1 MRHLLYIMLVAL
13 LCGCNN
19 SSTTEDEKSTV
30 GKHPTR
36 HGYGELPI
44 DVLYG
49 DIDSICQ
56 IRYKLTDRFGTTEEE
71 IDGYKFIRFN
81 EDGNVVE
88 DVNYDKNLNI
98 SFRYIYDYNSKGHPR
113 TMTICG
119 ANDVVI
125 QQKIY
130 TTDNMGNITSET
142 SYGNDGLMDEKR
154 VMKYDGDQIIE
165 IKAYDQ
171 SGDMVEL
178 IDIKR
183 NNKNLRFTYQ
193 DIEDNK
199 RAEGTVHYNRS
210 GVITAIK
217 ASDEDGAF
225 HSLESECNKDGNTTK
240 YRLISDNEVYM
251 EVVREDFDAHNN
263 ALCWTVYEKDILIPT
278 LRVEQTIYYSD
289 GSNNHKISPIEE
301 AAHIQEQVKK
311 GLGRNGIYEVGDYY
325 NCDGK
330 QGVVFEVSDGGH
342 HGKIV
347 SLDETYLGWCT
358 YNQYYNNVTVGA
370 SNAIDG
376 KNNTDL
382 VMARSDSDQYPAFDW
397 CRDKGEDWYL
407 PAHGELQLLGENLT
421 AVNRTL
427 AKYSTKISDSYW
439 SSTEYLVDE
448 GHSAWLVYPSSESIY
463 ERKKY
468 NYINVRAV
476 TTF

>member
-1 MRHLLYIMLVAL
+1 MLVAL

-113 TMTICG
+113 TMTICS

-165 IKAYDQ
+165 IKVYDH
-171 SGDMVEL
+171 SGDLDEL

-199 RAEGTVHYNRS
+199 RAEGTVHYNHS

-278 LRVEQTIYYSD
+278 IRVEQTIYYSD

-330 QGVVFEVSDGGH
+330 QGVVFELSDGGH

-347 SLDETYLGWCT
+347 SLDETNLPWCT
-358 YNQYYNNVTVGA
+358 SKQFYRDIVVDA
-370 SNAIDG
+370 SSIVDG
-376 KNNTDL
+376 KYNTDI

-397 CRDKGEDWYL
+397 CRNKGEDWYL
-407 PAHGELQLLGENLT
+407 PAKGEMQT
-421 AVNRTL
+421 
-427 AKYSTKISDSYW
+427 ISDNYTIINATLERHGRVISGSYW
-439 SSTEYLVDE
+439 SSTEADY
-448 GHSAWLVYPSSESIY
+448 GYSHKAWIVYMASGSMYDRMTFSY
-463 ERKKY
+463 D
-468 NYINVRAV
+468 NVRAV